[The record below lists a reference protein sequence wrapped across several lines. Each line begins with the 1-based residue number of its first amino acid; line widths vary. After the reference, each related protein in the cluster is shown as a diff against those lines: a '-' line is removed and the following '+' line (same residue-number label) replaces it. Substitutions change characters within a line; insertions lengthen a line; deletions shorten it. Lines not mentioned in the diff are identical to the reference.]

1 MKNRPILGAVS
12 LGIGVTLFL
21 AWWVFRSP
29 TLPKFSP
36 DRELV
41 VNTVAEPSA
50 EAPPLPNLTLE
61 SILASD
67 HNFNNLPPE
76 DLRTLLFTGDILLA
90 RSVNYQIWQH
100 NNPSYPFEKVG
111 EVLRAADLTFINLE
125 NPLVENCPLTN
136 EGMIFCG
143 DLRNVAGLVDAGI
156 DVVGLANNHTLNYGQ
171 AGLEETVNILRKTGL
186 SPVCSGE
193 FATQDIRGLHFA
205 FLAYN
210 DVPARVDS
218 ERMEERIREAKET
231 AAVVILYFHWGSE
244 YTAYPNQ
251 RQQQLAHSAVEAGA
265 DLVIGSH
272 PHWIQSVEIYQG
284 APILYS
290 LGNFVFDQ
298 EWSRKTKE
306 GLAARCTFY
315 QDELVDIELLP
326 VLIENY
332 SQPRWLVGEEGR
344 QILEELEQI
353 SRKLTL

>member
-1 MKNRPILGAVS
+1 MKNRLIVLAILSGSAVV
-12 LGIGVTLFL
+12 LIAT
-21 AWWVFRSP
+21 WWVFRSP
-29 TLPKFSP
+29 AVPEFSP

-41 VNTVAEPSA
+41 VNTVAEPPA
-50 EAPPLPNLTLE
+50 EALPVLDLTLE
-61 SILASD
+61 STFGSN
-67 HNFNNLPPE
+67 HNLDDLPPE
-76 DLRTLLFTGDILLA
+76 NLRTLIFTGDVLLA

-100 NNPSYPFEKVG
+100 NNPSYPFEKVAD
-111 EVLRAADLTFINLE
+111 VLRAADLTFINLE

-143 DLRNVAGLVDAGI
+143 DPRNVRGLVDAGI

-171 AGLEETVNILRKTGL
+171 AGLGETVSILKKNGL
-186 SPVCSGE
+186 RPVCSGE
-193 FATQDIRGLHFA
+193 FATQDIRGLRFA

-210 DVPARVDS
+210 DVPAKVDA
-218 ERMEERIREAKET
+218 ERMGERIREAKET
-231 AAVVILYFHWGSE
+231 AAVVIVYFHWGSE

-251 RQQQLAHSAVEAGA
+251 RQEALAHLVVEAGA
-265 DLVIGSH
+265 DLVVGSH
-272 PHWIQSVEIYQG
+272 PHWIQAVEIYQG
-284 APILYS
+284 VPILYS

-298 EWSRKTKE
+298 EWSQKTKE
-306 GLAARCTFY
+306 GAAARCTFY
-315 QDELVDIELLP
+315 HNQLIDIELLP